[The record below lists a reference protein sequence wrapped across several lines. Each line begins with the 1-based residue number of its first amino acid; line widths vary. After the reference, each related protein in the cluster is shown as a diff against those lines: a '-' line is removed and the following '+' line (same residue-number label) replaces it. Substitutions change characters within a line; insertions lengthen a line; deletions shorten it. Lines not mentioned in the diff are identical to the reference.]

1 MVVQGTPGTEGLR
14 ETVTAPW
21 LTDAAIAAQ
30 VRGVPADPAE
40 LRLGVAVTRG
50 LLLDL
55 VAGAD
60 ATEVDASY
68 RRFVELYTRAP
79 PDEDD

>member
-1 MVVQGTPGTEGLR
+1 MGS
-14 ETVTAPW
+14 
-21 LTDAAIAAQ
+21 
-30 VRGVPADPAE
+30 DPAE

-60 ATEVDASY
+60 RTEVDASY
-68 RRFVELYTRAP
+68 RRFVELYEGHQRQHHRRRP
-79 PDEDD
+79 P